1 MKTIIEQFLLSNLHI
16 VRKNVFKS
24 VLSLLLILV
33 SGSLIA
39 QDQKTLLK
47 QWGEGP
53 IQEYTVNGKKGSY
66 TYGGVSKDKTD
77 LKLLKMDD
85 PYLWGAKIEGIPGM
99 FNNEY
104 HADNNAHAVAM
115 RHALVPHPS
124 LTYHMRYDD
133 RNEHRL
139 VIVGDYMYML
149 EGWKSK
155 DDYKIKKIFKKGRL
169 KGMKLMKESFASIKK
184 MAAVGHEKK
193 LQAYLDKE
201 YAIQKQKTPAWNKKN
216 GKYLQALKDEAL
228 DWKNQV
234 DDSYVKRNK
243 DLAKRLAEKRRR
255 EGGGSSSSKS
265 SSGKTVKVKI
275 SNKGS
280 HGNLRVYW
288 KEGGNWKSSGYSK
301 GYSGYVSVPAGAQL
315 FYSENGS
322 AKKAFMSAPKSGSG
336 SYNF

>member
-1 MKTIIEQFLLSNLHI
+1 MKNLFRCI
-16 VRKNVFKS
+16 MVL
-24 VLSLLLILV
+24 VLSIVTV
-33 SGSLIA
+33 SLSA

-53 IQEYTVNGKKGSY
+53 IQEYTVNGKKGNY
-66 TYGGVSKDKTD
+66 TYGGVSKEKTD

-85 PYLWGAKIEGIPGM
+85 TYLWGVKIEGIPGM
-99 FNNEY
+99 FKNEF
-104 HADNNAHAVAM
+104 HADNNAHAVSM
-115 RHALVPHPS
+115 RRALVPHPS
-124 LTYHMRYDD
+124 LTYHMRYDEKD
-133 RNEHRL
+133 EHRL
-139 VIVGDYMYML
+139 VIVGDYLYVL
-149 EGWKSK
+149 DGWKSK
-155 DDYKIKKIFKKGRL
+155 DDFHIKRIFKKGRL

-201 YAIQKQKTPAWNKKN
+201 YAVQNQKTPAWNKKHA
-216 GKYLQALKDEAL
+216 KYLQALKDEAV

-234 DDSYVKRNK
+234 DDSYKKRNK

-255 EGGGSSSSKS
+255 EGGSSSSGKS
-265 SSGKTVKVKI
+265 SSGKTVRVKI

-288 KEGGNWKSSGYSK
+288 KEGGNWKSAGYSK

-322 AKKAFMSAPKSGSG
+322 AKKSFMSAPSSGTG
-336 SYNF
+336 SYSF